1 MSLDL
6 EHPTIARTL
15 ARAHPYLRTLC
26 TAAGARALGM
36 HADEVTVEHLLDA
49 CMRDEECAA
58 YELVVHAFADP
69 ETVSFELAALSP
81 GMMVVG
87 SIAALPFSTLAVE
100 ALRAARAA
108 CLTVDGDEVGC
119 GVVLREAHAR
129 LPGSIGLDES
139 KLAAEPGGSGLSPE
153 GSLFRGFSTNAK
165 QALSRANKAAH
176 AKKEPSISPAQ
187 LVLACLKVDPA
198 LAERAGLS
206 VTAARSRL
214 TDGTLD
220 LTPPPP
226 RSLPPSTELTELLEN
241 LPDRAGSLELWAGV
255 RSGSVE
261 ELRTL
266 LDRHKITSS
275 LLERA
280 FGAFTDPDVS

>member
-1 MSLDL
+1 VSLDL
-6 EHPTIARTL
+6 KHPSLARTL
-15 ARAHPYLRTLC
+15 ARTHPYLQTLC
-26 TAAGARALGM
+26 TAAGERALTV

-49 CMRDEECAA
+49 CMRDEDCAA
-58 YELVVHAFADP
+58 HELVVHAFADP

-108 CLTVDGDEVGC
+108 SLEVRGDEVGC
-119 GVVLREAHAR
+119 GLVLREAHAR
-129 LPGSIGLDES
+129 LPDPLGLEESGLGPKPGEGS
-139 KLAAEPGGSGLSPE
+139 LSPE
-153 GSLFRGFSTNAK
+153 GPLFRGFSTHAK
-165 QALSRANKAAH
+165 QALSGANKAAH
-176 AKKEPSISPAQ
+176 ASKEPSISPAQ
-187 LVLACLKVDPA
+187 LVLACLKADPA
-198 LAERAGLS
+198 LAQETGLS

-214 TDGTLD
+214 TGTLD
-220 LTPPPP
+220 TTPPPP
-226 RSLPPSTELTELLEN
+226 RSLPPSSELTDLLAS

-255 RSGSVE
+255 RASGCE
-261 ELRTL
+261 ELCTL

-280 FGAFTDPDVS
+280 GGAFADPDVC